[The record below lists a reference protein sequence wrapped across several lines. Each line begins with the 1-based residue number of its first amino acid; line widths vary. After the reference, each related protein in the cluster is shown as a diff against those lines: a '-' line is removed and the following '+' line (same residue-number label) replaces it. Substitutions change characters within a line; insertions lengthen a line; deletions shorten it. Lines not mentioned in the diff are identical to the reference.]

1 MSGDAALLAG
11 AVTAFFLAAVLGRN
25 ARELTD
31 TYEQRQGLQLFAVL
45 LAVAGIWLL
54 AAAY

>member
-11 AVTAFFLAAVLGRN
+11 AATAFLLAAVLGLG

-31 TYEQRQGLQLFAVL
+31 TYEQRQGLQLLAVI
-45 LAVAGIWLL
+45 LAVAGIWML
-54 AAAY
+54 AAAS